1 MSKNLLPENSTASR
15 RCSTTEHRNESF
27 VLADRLWPRR
37 RQRLTRSAADRDRLH
52 RVQRLLPKEA
62 ATKCI
67 LIAYLSAGG
76 GAAFGYAVAVLFQV
90 GGRS

>member
-1 MSKNLLPENSTASR
+1 M
-15 RCSTTEHRNESF
+15 
-27 VLADRLWPRR
+27 
-37 RQRLTRSAADRDRLH
+37 
-52 RVQRLLPKEA
+52 
-62 ATKCI
+62 KCI